1 VKQALVENSL
11 GHRVIAASSGGLPVV
26 RADAICKRF
35 DATIALNAVDF
46 DVRPGEIHAVVGEN
60 GAGKSTL
67 IRILGGVHPPDSGR
81 IFVSGKACAFASPHE
96 AIAAGIVTIPQ
107 ELRLVPALSVA
118 ENVVLGDLPVRRLG
132 PIALVNRTRMREQAS
147 AVLEQLDFHADVRRP
162 VASLGFAE
170 RQLVAIAKGL
180 CRESRVFILDEPTA
194 PLEKREVERLFS
206 VLQRMKEQ
214 GTAIIFISHQLHE
227 VVAMADRCT
236 VLRDGR
242 VAAISRQGAFSVTDL
257 VGAMTGR
264 SVENIEPVAAVR
276 GETVMAMQPDSI
288 TRLELRAGEVIGLA
302 GLLGSGA
309 DRMLRRIFGIEE
321 PIEVETQGGR
331 RSFKNPRDAIAAGIG
346 MVPGERTR
354 GLVMNQSVSDN
365 ILLPNLDVLSRI
377 GWLDRKAGDRM
388 VMGIMELIDIR
399 PRAPKLKVHALS
411 GGNQQKVILAKWLA
425 REIAVLLLEEPT
437 QGIDVA
443 AKAQIHALIRNFAR
457 RGGAAL
463 VNSSDLGEL
472 ARWCDAIL
480 PVRRD
485 LIVGR
490 LDRAQ
495 GLDER
500 ELRAAIGG

>member
-1 VKQALVENSL
+1 VKQSLVENSL

-35 DATIALNAVDF
+35 DATIALDAVDF

-214 GTAIIFISHQLHE
+214 ATAIIFISHQLHE

-242 VAAISRQGAFSVTDL
+242 VAAISRRGAFSVTDL

-264 SVENIEPVAAVR
+264 LVENIEPVAAVR

-346 MVPGERTR
+346 MVPGERMR
-354 GLVMNQSVSDN
+354 GLVMNQSVRDN

-472 ARWCDAIL
+472 ARLCDAIL

-485 LIVGR
+485 RIVGR